1 MQCCTVEKEGELAEM
16 RFESN
21 RLVLGLFLEVI
32 ALCLI
37 VSFRF
42 LNIES
47 AVMLLIFNFL
57 FISLIFQLNGTLNRK
72 LGMLALG
79 NIIGLFWNFIF
90 YFFAVVGV
98 VYFGEIFDAFCTIFH
113 PLLNFMWI
121 VSFWSLSL
129 SALPNPQNMHVEA
142 KP

>member
-1 MQCCTVEKEGELAEM
+1 MKFNA
-16 RFESN
+16 N
-21 RLVLGLFLEVI
+21 RLVLVLFSEVI

-42 LNIES
+42 VNIET
-47 AVMLLIFNFL
+47 VIILLIFNFL
-57 FISLIFQLNGTLNRK
+57 FTSLIFQLNGTLNRK

-90 YFFAVVGV
+90 HSFAVVGV
-98 VYFGEIFDAFCTIFH
+98 AYFGEIFGSFYTIFY
-113 PLLNFMWI
+113 PLLNLMWI

-129 SALPNPQNMHVEA
+129 AALPNLKNMHAEA

>member
-1 MQCCTVEKEGELAEM
+1 MKFKA
-16 RFESN
+16 N
-21 RLVLGLFLEVI
+21 RLVLVLFLEVI

-42 LNIES
+42 INIET
-47 AVMLLIFNFL
+47 VIILLIFNFL
-57 FISLIFQLNGTLNRK
+57 FTSLIFQLNGALNRK

-90 YFFAVVGV
+90 HSFAVVGV
-98 VYFGEIFDAFCTIFH
+98 VYFGEIFGAFYTIFY
-113 PLLNFMWI
+113 PLLNLMWI

-129 SALPNPQNMHVEA
+129 AALPNSQNMHAEA

>member
-1 MQCCTVEKEGELAEM
+1 MKFNA
-16 RFESN
+16 N
-21 RLVLGLFLEVI
+21 RLVLVLFFEII

-42 LNIES
+42 VNIET
-47 AVMLLIFNFL
+47 VIILMIFNFL
-57 FISLIFQLNGTLNRK
+57 FTSLIFQLNGTLNRK

-79 NIIGLFWNFIF
+79 NIIGLFWNFLF
-90 YFFAVVGV
+90 NSFAVVGV
-98 VYFGEIFDAFCTIFH
+98 VYFGEIFGAFYTIFY
-113 PLLNFMWI
+113 PLLNLMWI

-129 SALPNPQNMHVEA
+129 AALPHSQNMHAEA

>member
-1 MQCCTVEKEGELAEM
+1 MKFNA
-16 RFESN
+16 N
-21 RLVLGLFLEVI
+21 RLVLVLFFEII

-42 LNIES
+42 VNIET
-47 AVMLLIFNFL
+47 VIILLIFNFL
-57 FISLIFQLNGTLNRK
+57 FTSLIFQLDGALNRK

-90 YFFAVVGV
+90 HSFAVVGV
-98 VYFGEIFDAFCTIFH
+98 VYFGEIFGAFYTIFY
-113 PLLNFMWI
+113 PLLNLMWI

-129 SALPNPQNMHVEA
+129 AALPNSQNMHAEA